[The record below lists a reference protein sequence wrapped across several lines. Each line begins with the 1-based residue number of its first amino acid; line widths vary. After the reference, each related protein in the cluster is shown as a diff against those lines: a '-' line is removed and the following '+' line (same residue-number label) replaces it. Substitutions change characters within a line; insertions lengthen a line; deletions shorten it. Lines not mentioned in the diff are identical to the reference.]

1 MGRQRI
7 GQTVSYGLSR
17 PEAYIIVVAVFVAVV
32 VALVGGWPGW
42 VVLVSLAAG
51 VVLLGLLI
59 LDSLANPDVEGE
71 VLIADIDVGEVRDP
85 ALRAK
90 VSRALEYVRAA
101 RRLSQRDTSGVLDVA
116 NDELP
121 QLEQAARSI
130 YQMSRRLQEFRADR
144 LVQRDL
150 SDLQQRSQR
159 GQLTEDQKAQL
170 DTLRRI
176 DELARSAEQ
185 EIDSALAHLGR
196 SYAEMQTIKATPE
209 FRGRVVDAFDELGAS
224 AKRLS
229 ELADGYDEV
238 YSSRTQPGK
247 S

>member
-1 MGRQRI
+1 MGRQRL
-7 GQTVSYGLSR
+7 GQTASYALSR

-51 VVLLGLLI
+51 VAALGLLI

-71 VLIADIDVGEVRDP
+71 VLIADIDVGEVSDP

-90 VSRALEYVRAA
+90 VIRALEYVRAA

-150 SDLQQRSQR
+150 SDLQKRSQR
-159 GQLTEDQKAQL
+159 GQLTEDQKAHL

-196 SYAEMQTIKATPE
+196 SYAEMQAIKSTPE
-209 FRGRVVDAFDELGAS
+209 FRGRAVDAFDELGAS

-238 YSSRTQPGK
+238 YSRRTQPGK